1 MIMDFLSIYLFFQE
15 ILMLKNV
22 MLLISHCIITIAI
35 FILQKIVLLL
45 FQLDLKVIAGSPSNY
60 ATVCSQMNIDV
71 VAEDANDVSSIQDM
85 HFIIAADVIS
95 NQSYNVLKNLA
106 AALKPNG
113 FVLLEETA
121 TQLNLKIALK
131 QTNLILIAKQ
141 IDPIG
146 KTYLLLK
153 KLEKNKEPIII
164 QIVEKNFSWLEGLK
178 AALKK
183 ADSESQQVLLVS
195 QGEPLLGKMF

>member
-1 MIMDFLSIYLFFQE
+1 M
-15 ILMLKNV
+15 
-22 MLLISHCIITIAI
+22 
-35 FILQKIVLLL
+35 LLL
-45 FQLDLKVIAGSPSNY
+45 FQLDLKLIAGSPSNY
-60 ATVCSQMNIDV
+60 ATVCSQMDIEI
-71 VAEDANDVSSIQDM
+71 VAEDTNDVSSIQDM

-95 NQSYNVLKNLA
+95 NKSYGVLKNLA

-121 TQLNLKIALK
+121 TQLNLKLALK
-131 QTNLILIAKQ
+131 QTDLILVAKQ
-141 IDPIG
+141 IDPVG

-153 KLEKNKEPIII
+153 KLEKNKEPTII
-164 QIVEKNFSWLEGLK
+164 QIMEKNFSWLEGLK

-183 ADSESQQVLLVS
+183 ADSEAQQVLLVS